1 MAARWKIILILMVL
15 CSWSHKF
22 SQAQFLNSPN
32 EIVTARTFLSK
43 DQFHAGQ
50 SFEAVIRIE
59 IQDGWH
65 INANPAGQNYLIP
78 TELILPEQPYLSL
91 ESVLYSEGEITELAS
106 VGKVPLY
113 HYQSLIGFKGQVSNS
128 APLGLIE
135 FMSVLR
141 YQACNDQSC
150 LMPTEL
156 SVPIQLKIVSSEKST
171 QSIHTD
177 IFENFNFNPFSKDIR
192 EQNGNL
198 PPDDQFLSALSK
210 GHLWAFLFVFIGG
223 ILTSLTPCVY
233 PLVPITVSVFG
244 AGKDTSRRKSF
255 LLSIS
260 YVFGMAV
267 MYSIL
272 GVIVASTGS
281 VFGTI
286 MANPIA
292 MGLVCTILIILGLSM
307 LGLFDLQ
314 LPMSI
319 QNRLNAVGGSG
330 FGGAFIM
337 GTVAGVIA
345 APCTGPALGAVL
357 SYVATTNNITLGF
370 FLMLTYAIGMGLLF
384 IVIGTF
390 SSILGS
396 LPKSGGWMYVL
407 ENIFGVAIIAMSLF
421 YLKNIWPPLNLLLR
435 NSVEFLAIG
444 LIFIINGIQIG
455 KFTKRFKDLRGLS
468 YLQKAFGVL
477 IAVIGF
483 YIVAGGFINGGF
495 QFKETLRSHNNEPKV
510 NWIKDESEGFMIA
523 KQKNKP
529 IMIDFYADW
538 CSACKELDHRTFSQP
553 EVVERL
559 NDFVTIK
566 LDFTNPKDPT
576 IKTLKAKYQVSG
588 LPIVAFFD
596 SSGQELEGKRISSF
610 IPADKFLTWI
620 GDIR

>member
-192 EQNGNL
+192 EQNENL
-198 PPDDQFLSALSK
+198 PPEDQFLSALSK

-286 MANPIA
+286 MTNPIA

-421 YLKNIWPPLNLLLR
+421 YLKNIWLPLNLLLR

-566 LDFTNPKDPT
+566 LDFTNPKDPR

>member
-192 EQNGNL
+192 EQNENL

-483 YIVAGGFINGGF
+483 YIVTGGFINGGF

-566 LDFTNPKDPT
+566 LDFTNPKDPR

>member
-15 CSWSHKF
+15 CSWNHKF

-192 EQNGNL
+192 EQNENL

-370 FLMLTYAIGMGLLF
+370 FLMLTYALGMGLLF

-407 ENIFGVAIIAMSLF
+407 ENIFGVAIIAISLF

-566 LDFTNPKDPT
+566 LDFTNPKDPR
-576 IKTLKAKYQVSG
+576 IKRLKAKYQVSG

>member
-192 EQNGNL
+192 EQNENL

-468 YLQKAFGVL
+468 YSQKAFGVL

-566 LDFTNPKDPT
+566 LDFTNPKDPR

>member
-192 EQNGNL
+192 EQNENL

-566 LDFTNPKDPT
+566 LDFTNPKDPR

>member
-192 EQNGNL
+192 EQNENL

-421 YLKNIWPPLNLLLR
+421 YLKNIWLPLNLLLR

-566 LDFTNPKDPT
+566 LDFTNPKDPR

>member
-1 MAARWKIILILMVL
+1 
-15 CSWSHKF
+15 
-22 SQAQFLNSPN
+22 
-32 EIVTARTFLSK
+32 
-43 DQFHAGQ
+43 
-50 SFEAVIRIE
+50 
-59 IQDGWH
+59 
-65 INANPAGQNYLIP
+65 
-78 TELILPEQPYLSL
+78 
-91 ESVLYSEGEITELAS
+91 
-106 VGKVPLY
+106 
-113 HYQSLIGFKGQVSNS
+113 
-128 APLGLIE
+128 
-135 FMSVLR
+135 
-141 YQACNDQSC
+141 
-150 LMPTEL
+150 MPTEL

-192 EQNGNL
+192 EQNENL

-495 QFKETLRSHNNEPKV
+495 QFKETL
-510 NWIKDESEGFMIA
+510 
-523 KQKNKP
+523 
-529 IMIDFYADW
+529 
-538 CSACKELDHRTFSQP
+538 
-553 EVVERL
+553 
-559 NDFVTIK
+559 
-566 LDFTNPKDPT
+566 
-576 IKTLKAKYQVSG
+576 
-588 LPIVAFFD
+588 
-596 SSGQELEGKRISSF
+596 
-610 IPADKFLTWI
+610 
-620 GDIR
+620 

>member
-1 MAARWKIILILMVL
+1 MAARRKIILILMVL

-192 EQNGNL
+192 EQNENL

-272 GVIVASTGS
+272 GVIVALTGS

-566 LDFTNPKDPT
+566 LDFTNPKDSR

>member
-192 EQNGNL
+192 EQNENL

>member
-106 VGKVPLY
+106 VGNVPLY

-192 EQNGNL
+192 EQNENL

-483 YIVAGGFINGGF
+483 YIVTGGFINGGF

-566 LDFTNPKDPT
+566 LDFTNPKDPR

>member
-15 CSWSHKF
+15 CSWNHKF

-192 EQNGNL
+192 EQNENL

-370 FLMLTYAIGMGLLF
+370 FLMLTYALGMGLLF

-407 ENIFGVAIIAMSLF
+407 ENIFGVAIIAISLF

-477 IAVIGF
+477 IAIIGF
-483 YIVAGGFINGGF
+483 YVVAGGFINGGF
-495 QFKETLRSHNNEPKV
+495 QFKEALRSHDNEPKV
-510 NWIKDESEGFMIA
+510 NWITDESEGFLIA
-523 KQKNKP
+523 KQKQKHV
-529 IMIDFYADW
+529 MIDFYADW

-566 LDFTNPKDPT
+566 LDFTNPKDPR

-588 LPIVAFFD
+588 LPVVAFFD
-596 SSGQELEGKRISSF
+596 SNGRELEQKRISSF
-610 IPADKFLTWI
+610 IPSDKFLTWI
-620 GDIR
+620 GNIR

>member
-1 MAARWKIILILMVL
+1 MAARWKIILILIVF
-15 CSWSHKF
+15 CNWSHKT

-32 EIVTARTFLSK
+32 EIVTATTFLSK

-50 SFEAVIRIE
+50 SFEAVIQLE
-59 IQDGWH
+59 IKDGWH
-65 INANPAGQNYLIP
+65 INANPAGQEYLIP

-91 ESVLYSEGEITELAS
+91 DSPLYSEGEITELAS

-113 HYQSLIGFKGQVSNS
+113 HYQSLIGFRGKVSNN

-135 FMSVLR
+135 FMSILR

-156 SVPIQLKIVSSEKST
+156 SVPIQLKIVPSEKLT
-171 QSIHTD
+171 QSIHTN
-177 IFENFNFNPFSKDIR
+177 IFENFNFNSLSKDIR
-192 EQNGNL
+192 DQNENL
-198 PPDDQFLSALSK
+198 PPNDQFLFALSK
-210 GHLWAFLFVFIGG
+210 GHFWAFLFVFIGG

-244 AGKDTSRRKSF
+244 AGKDTSRSKSF

-281 VFGTI
+281 VFGSI
-286 MANPIA
+286 MTNPIA
-292 MGLVCTILIILGLSM
+292 IGLVCTILIILGLSM

-314 LPMSI
+314 LPVGV

-330 FGGAFIM
+330 LGGAFIM

-390 SSILGS
+390 SSILSS
-396 LPKSGGWMYVL
+396 LPKSGGWMYML

-455 KFTKRFKDLRGLS
+455 KFTERFKDLRGLS

-477 IAVIGF
+477 IAIIGF
-483 YIVAGGFINGGF
+483 YVVAGGFINGGF
-495 QFKETLRSHNNEPKV
+495 QFKEALRSHDNEPKV
-510 NWIKDESEGFMIA
+510 NWITDESEGFVIA
-523 KQKNKP
+523 KQEQKHV
-529 IMIDFYADW
+529 MIDFYADW

-566 LDFTNPKDPT
+566 LDFTNPKDPR

-588 LPIVAFFD
+588 LPVVAFFD
-596 SSGQELEGKRISSF
+596 SNGQELEQKRISSF

-620 GDIR
+620 GNIR

>member
-1 MAARWKIILILMVL
+1 
-15 CSWSHKF
+15 
-22 SQAQFLNSPN
+22 
-32 EIVTARTFLSK
+32 
-43 DQFHAGQ
+43 
-50 SFEAVIRIE
+50 
-59 IQDGWH
+59 
-65 INANPAGQNYLIP
+65 
-78 TELILPEQPYLSL
+78 
-91 ESVLYSEGEITELAS
+91 
-106 VGKVPLY
+106 
-113 HYQSLIGFKGQVSNS
+113 
-128 APLGLIE
+128 
-135 FMSVLR
+135 
-141 YQACNDQSC
+141 
-150 LMPTEL
+150 MPTEL

-192 EQNGNL
+192 EQNENL

-390 SSILGS
+390 SSILSS
-396 LPKSGGWMYVL
+396 LPKSGGWMYML

-477 IAVIGF
+477 IAIIGF
-483 YIVAGGFINGGF
+483 YVVAGGFINGGF
-495 QFKETLRSHNNEPKV
+495 QFKEALRSHDNEPKV
-510 NWIKDESEGFMIA
+510 NWITDESEGFVIA
-523 KQKNKP
+523 KQEQKHV
-529 IMIDFYADW
+529 MIDFYADW

-566 LDFTNPKDPT
+566 LDFTNPKDPR

>member
-106 VGKVPLY
+106 VGNVPLY

-192 EQNGNL
+192 EQNENL

-566 LDFTNPKDPT
+566 LDFTNPKDPR

>member
-192 EQNGNL
+192 EQNENL
-198 PPDDQFLSALSK
+198 PPEDQFLSALSK

-566 LDFTNPKDPT
+566 LDFTNPKDPR

>member
-192 EQNGNL
+192 EQNENL

-370 FLMLTYAIGMGLLF
+370 FLMLTYALGMGLLF

-407 ENIFGVAIIAMSLF
+407 ENIFGVAIIAISLF

-468 YLQKAFGVL
+468 YSQKAFGVL

-566 LDFTNPKDPT
+566 LDFTNPKDPR

-620 GDIR
+620 GGIR